1 MNVLLKDFQS
11 NKLRNLALMKL
22 STYHKGMGD
31 HVFLNNVPAG
41 TRVDKVYVSVVF
53 DADLAECRK
62 ILDVYPA
69 AVVGGGAW
77 DKSNRLPPEVEACK
91 PDWDLY
97 SVEEVYQRVCGGL
110 GARDRKIVKA
120 QEIVNAGIG
129 YTTRGCV
136 RRCGFCDVWRREG
149 GLHQAD
155 KLGDILNPQSN
166 MVFLLDNNLSADPLA
181 LDKLR
186 EIRERGLVVEITQG
200 IDVRLMTDQL
210 ANGLAGVKH
219 RRSIHY
225 SWDLAESEAKVVGGI
240 KLLSRYIKA
249 YRHKCYMLVGWN
261 SVFEEDLYRFRRL
274 RELGV
279 DPYVMIY
286 RGSDRVVDE
295 KATFDLADV
304 RLHHFA
310 RWVNGYFFK
319 KIDFDEYIPWIVSQ
333 RATRQTS
340 LSLVG

>member
-22 STYHKGMGD
+22 STYHKSMGD
-31 HVFLNNVPAG
+31 QVFLGAAPPG

-53 DADLAECRK
+53 DSDLDEARK
-62 ILDVYPA
+62 ILDVYPS
-69 AVVGGGAW
+69 AVMGGGAW
-77 DKSNRLPPEVEACK
+77 DKSNRLPTAVEACK
-91 PDWDLY
+91 PDWQLY
-97 SVEEVYQRVCGGL
+97 AVEEVYRRVCGGL

-120 QEIVNAGIG
+120 QEIADAGIG
-129 YTTRGCV
+129 YTTRGCI

-149 GLHQAD
+149 DLHQAD
-155 KLGDILNPQSN
+155 SLEDILSPRSN
-166 MVFLLDNNLSADPLA
+166 MVFLLDNNFTADPIA

-186 EIRERGLVVEITQG
+186 EIRERGLAVEITQG
-200 IDVRLMTDQL
+200 IDVRLMTDEL
-210 ANGLAGVKH
+210 AHALAGVKH

-225 SWDLAESEAKVVGGI
+225 AWDLMESETKVIAGI

-249 YRHKCYMLVGWN
+249 YRHKCYVLVGYDTT
-261 SVFEEDLYRFRRL
+261 FEEDLYRFRRL

-286 RGSDRVVDE
+286 RGSERVLDE
-295 KATFDLADV
+295 KAHFDLADV
-304 RLHHFA
+304 RLRHFA

-319 KIDFDEYIPWIVSQ
+319 KIGFTEYDPWVMSQ